1 MLNCIQLETGGRNR
15 LQSVFE
21 MRNEICP
28 ISSTLLP
35 IIIPN
40 CEGKCKVAKT
50 RNMNKQLHGYN
61 KLRQKR
67 KITLIINFMA
77 PKTWLHE
84 CCNTFLLKP
93 KQAGLKQPWEL
104 ESFLKVVV

>member
-40 CEGKCKVAKT
+40 YEGKCKVAK
-50 RNMNKQLHGYN
+50 
-61 KLRQKR
+61 
-67 KITLIINFMA
+67 
-77 PKTWLHE
+77 
-84 CCNTFLLKP
+84 
-93 KQAGLKQPWEL
+93 
-104 ESFLKVVV
+104 SFLYEYTTSRLQQTPAETKDYSHHQFYGSKNMVTRML